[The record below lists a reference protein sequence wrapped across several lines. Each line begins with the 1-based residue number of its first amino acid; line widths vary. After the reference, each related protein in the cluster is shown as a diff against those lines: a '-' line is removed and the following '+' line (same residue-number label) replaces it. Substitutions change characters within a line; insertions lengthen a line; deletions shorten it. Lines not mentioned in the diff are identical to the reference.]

1 MKNLILKNSYFMA
14 LVMLAGSFFLT
25 SCSDDDD
32 GGGGITPTGDSKT
45 YTLTSVSDHGI
56 SGDVTFNELTDGS
69 TSVEIS
75 LTGTS
80 AGNTHPAHIH
90 FNSVAEGG
98 DIAVT
103 LEPVD
108 GATGKSTTIIVEADD
123 LTTLSYEDLLQYDGH
138 INVHLSPDDMATIVA
153 AGDIGSNELTGQ
165 SKQYELKSVSDPNI
179 QGTAT
184 FSERVSGETLVTLQL
199 ENTPTD
205 GTHPAHIHKNSA
217 MEGGDIAITLN
228 SVDGETGMSKTH
240 VSEFDNATDGGSVTY
255 EQLISYDGYINVHQS
270 PENLGTL
277 IAQGDIGANALTG
290 ESITYD
296 LNSRSNPAISGT
308 VTFQQR
314 VNNEALVTLNLD
326 NTTADAMHPAHIHMN
341 TAAEGGDIAIS
352 LMDVDGTTG
361 MSRTNISTLDDG
373 EAITYDD
380 LLDFN
385 GYVNVH
391 TSADDLGTIIAQGD
405 IGQNALTG
413 QSKVYTLNEVDF
425 PGVTGTATFHER
437 MNNQTLVELELTGD
451 TFVGDHPAHIHMGS
465 VAEAP
470 GDIAIT
476 LSDVNNNGISR
487 TNIKQTDAAEAVT
500 YSDLTT
506 YDGYI
511 NVHAS
516 ATDLATLIAQGD
528 IGSNVD

>member
-1 MKNLILKNSYFMA
+1 MKNLILKNSYLMA
-14 LVMLAGSFFLT
+14 LVMLAGSVFLA
-25 SCSDDDD
+25 SCDDDD
-32 GGGGITPTGDSKT
+32 DNGGITTTGNSKT
-45 YTLTSVSDHGI
+45 YALASVSDHGI

-103 LEPVD
+103 LEPID
-108 GATGKSTTIIVEADD
+108 GETGKSTTIIVEADD
-123 LTTLSYEDLLQYDGH
+123 LTTLSYEDLLQFDGH

-165 SKQYELKSVSDPNI
+165 SKQYELNSVSDPDI
-179 QGTAT
+179 RGTAT

-199 ENTPTD
+199 ENTPAD
-205 GTHPAHIHKNSA
+205 GTHPAHIHKNTA
-217 MEGGDIAITLN
+217 AEGGDIAITLN
-228 SVDGETGMSKTH
+228 SVNGETGMSKTD
-240 VSEFDNATDGGSVTY
+240 VSEFDNGEAITY
-255 EQLISYDGYINVHQS
+255 EQLIAYDGYINVHQS

-290 ESITYD
+290 ETITYD
-296 LNSRSNPAISGT
+296 LNSRSNPDISGT
-308 VTFQQR
+308 LTFEQR
-314 VNNEALVTLNLD
+314 VNNEALVTLNME

-352 LMDVDGTTG
+352 LNNVDGTTG
-361 MSRTNISTLDDG
+361 MSKTNVATLDDG
-373 EAITYDD
+373 EVVTYDD
-380 LLDFN
+380 LLDFD

-391 TSADDLGTIIAQGD
+391 ASEDDLTTLVAQGD

-413 QSKVYTLNEVDF
+413 EAKVYTLNEVDF
-425 PGVTGTATFHER
+425 PGVTGTATFYER
-437 MNNQTLVELELTGD
+437 MNNETLLELELTGD
-451 TFVGDHPAHIHMGS
+451 TFVGEHPAHIHMGS
-465 VAEAP
+465 VAEGP
-470 GDIAIT
+470 GDIAIS
-476 LSDVNNNGISR
+476 LSNVNNQGISR
-487 TNIKQTDAAEAVT
+487 TNINQTDAAETIT
-500 YSDLTT
+500 YSDLGT

-516 ATDLATLIAQGD
+516 ASDLATLVAQGD
-528 IGSNVD
+528 IGANVD